1 MTACG
6 RRLPAEVFVE
16 RYGLAFLGAPR
27 VPEMVEL
34 AQMAEQAGC
43 ESVWIAETRITRD
56 GFVPAGAIAA
66 RTSRIGIGTGIVNV
80 FTRGPVL
87 NAISFATLD
96 EASSG
101 RAIAGLGAGS
111 PLVLAAQGQ
120 SFDKPLTRLREYV
133 DVLRRLMRGE
143 CVDYDGE
150 TVRLRGAQLE
160 IEPYRPRIAV
170 YLGVTGP
177 KALELAGEIAD
188 GVMLNGFLPP
198 AYVRRARERIA
209 AGAGRAGR
217 DPSAID
223 ISMALIT
230 SSHAD
235 GKSARDAARPFVA
248 MYMTRMPNIAA
259 EMGFD
264 EQQLAQVRAA
274 VADGGIEA
282 GLPHVSDA
290 MVAAVTV
297 AGTPDECQARIADYR
312 AAGVGLPILFPLGD
326 LRSAIALMMQ

>member
-1 MTACG
+1 MG
-6 RRLPAEVFVE
+6 

-34 AQMAEQAGC
+34 ARLAEEAGC
-43 ESVWIAETRITRD
+43 ESIWIAETRIMRD

-96 EASSG
+96 EASGG
-101 RAIAGLGAGS
+101 RAIAGLGPGS

-120 SFDKPLTRLREYV
+120 GFDKPLTRLREYV
-133 DVLRRLMRGE
+133 EVLRRLLRGGP
-143 CVDYDGE
+143 VDYEGE
-150 TVRLRGAQLE
+150 TVRVAGAQLE
-160 IEPYRPRIAV
+160 FEPFRSEIPV
-170 YLGVTGP
+170 HLGVTGP

-198 AYVRRARERIA
+198 AYVRRAGTRIA
-209 AGAGRAGR
+209 AGAARAGR
-217 DPSAID
+217 DMGAID
-223 ISMALIT
+223 VSMALIT
-230 SSHAD
+230 SSHPD
-235 GKSARDAARPFVA
+235 GRQARDAARPFVA

-264 EQQLAQVRAA
+264 DDLLGRVRAA
-274 VADGGIEA
+274 VADGGIAA
-282 GLPHVSDA
+282 GLPYVSDA
-290 MVAAVTV
+290 MVDAVTV
-297 AGTPDECQARIADYR
+297 SGTPDECRARIADYR
-312 AAGVGLPILFPLGD
+312 AAGVALPILFPLGD
-326 LRSAIALMMQ
+326 LRSAIDLIAQG

>member
-1 MTACG
+1 M
-6 RRLPAEVFVE
+6 E

-34 AQMAEQAGC
+34 AQRAEEAGC
-43 ESVWIAETRITRD
+43 ESVWIAETRVTRD

-87 NAISFATLD
+87 SAISFATLD
-96 EASSG
+96 EASHG
-101 RAIAGLGAGS
+101 RAIAGLGPGS

-120 SFDKPLTRLREYV
+120 PFDKPLTRLREYV
-133 DVLRRLMRGE
+133 EVLRRLLRGE
-143 CVDYDGE
+143 RFDYAGQ
-150 TVRLRGAQLE
+150 TVRLEAIQLE
-160 IEPYRPRIAV
+160 FEPYRRDIPV
-170 YLGVTGP
+170 HLGVTGP

-188 GVMLNGFLPP
+188 GAMLNGFLPP

-209 AGAGRAGR
+209 AGAARAGR
-217 DPSAID
+217 DPAAID
-223 ISMALIT
+223 VSMALIT
-230 SSHAD
+230 AVDDD
-235 GKSARDAARPFVA
+235 GQAARDAARPFVT

-264 EQQLAQVRAA
+264 GEQLDQVRAA
-274 VADGGIEA
+274 VAAGGIEA
-282 GLPHVSDA
+282 GLPYVSDA
-290 MVAAVTV
+290 MVTAVTV
-297 AGTPDECQARIADYR
+297 AGTPEECRARIADYR

-326 LRSAIALMMQ
+326 LRRAIALMADDEYT

>member
-1 MTACG
+1 M
-6 RRLPAEVFVE
+6 E

-34 AQMAEQAGC
+34 AQQAEEAGC

-66 RTSRIGIGTGIVNV
+66 QTSRIGIGTGIVNV

-87 NAISFATLD
+87 SAISFATLD
-96 EASSG
+96 EASGG
-101 RAIAGLGAGS
+101 RAIAGLGPGS

-120 SFDKPLTRLREYV
+120 PFDKPLTRLREYV
-133 DVLRRLMRGE
+133 DVMRRLLRGE
-143 CVDYDGE
+143 RFDYAGQ
-150 TVRLRGAQLE
+150 TVQLEGAQLE
-160 IEPYRPRIAV
+160 FEPYRQEIPV
-170 YLGVTGP
+170 HLGVTGP

-188 GVMLNGFLPP
+188 GAMLNGFLPP

-209 AGAGRAGR
+209 VGAARAKR
-217 DPSAID
+217 DPTAID

-230 SSHAD
+230 AVDDD
-235 GKSARDAARPFVA
+235 GQAARDAARPFVT

-264 EQQLAQVRAA
+264 GEQLAQVRAA

-282 GLPHVSDA
+282 GLPYVSDA
-290 MVAAVTV
+290 MVTAVTV
-297 AGTPDECQARIADYR
+297 AGTPEECRARIADYR

-326 LRSAIALMMQ
+326 LRKAIDLIAGD

>member
-1 MTACG
+1 MD
-6 RRLPAEVFVE
+6 

-34 AQMAEQAGC
+34 ARLAEDAGC

-66 RTSRIGIGTGIVNV
+66 RTSQIGIGTGIVNV

-87 NAISFATLD
+87 SAISFATLD
-96 EASSG
+96 EASGG

-120 SFDKPLTRLREYV
+120 GFEKPLTRLREYV
-133 DVLRRLMRGE
+133 EVQRLLLRGGP
-143 CVDYDGE
+143 VHYQGE
-150 TVRLRGAQLE
+150 TVRLEGAQLE
-160 IEPYRPRIAV
+160 FEPFRADIPV
-170 YLGVTGP
+170 HLGVTGP

-188 GVMLNGFLPP
+188 GAMLNGFLPP
-198 AYVRRARERIA
+198 DYVRRARARIA
-209 AGAGRAGR
+209 AGAARAGR
-217 DPSAID
+217 DQAAID
-223 ISMALIT
+223 ISMAMIT
-230 SSHAD
+230 AVD
-235 GKSARDAARPFVA
+235 PNGAAARDAARPFVA

-259 EMGFD
+259 EMGFGD
-264 EQQLAQVRAA
+264 ELLARVRSA

-282 GLPHVSDA
+282 GLPYVTDA
-290 MVAAVTV
+290 MVTAVTV
-297 AGTPDECQARIADYR
+297 AGTPDECRARIADYR

-326 LRSAIALMMQ
+326 LRSAIELIALR